1 MTDRTLTLA
10 IIGGGLSGPAF
21 ADRQALVAQQG
32 LLPQPVD
39 RR

>member
-10 IIGGGLSGPAF
+10 IIGGGRSGPALATRHAF
-21 ADRQALVAQQG
+21 VAQQG
-32 LLPQPVD
+32 LLPQPLD

>member
-10 IIGGGLSGPAF
+10 VIGGGLSGPAR
-21 ADRQALVAQQG
+21 ADRHAFVAQQG
-32 LLPQPVD
+32 LLPQPVG